1 MTDQATIRGITFNP
15 ALLCAPLAGLTHSAF
30 RRLASEFG
38 GCGGFYTEMLSAK
51 QILRENLENSPYLK
65 RNPLEPRL
73 VYQLMICKGDPI
85 DRVIGRLSEIRPD
98 GIDINLACHAPVAK
112 QLDTGS
118 RLFDNDRLLPGTLE
132 AVRGC
137 WPGLLTVKVRLGH
150 DKPGWE
156 ERFAARMRLFE
167 ETGVD
172 AVVLHPRFF
181 EDRFKRRARHELL
194 PWAASLTRLPIIA
207 NGDITGPA
215 SVEKQADR
223 FRHASA
229 LMIGRMAVVQPWIF
243 AAHAGP
249 AAVNLADTWQRL
261 AAYVLEDF
269 KPESAI
275 GRIKAFTHYYAR
287 NFKFGHNFAAAIQSA
302 PTLDA
307 LKERAESFLSK
318 SPETDPDPS
327 VMGL

>member
-1 MTDQATIRGITFNP
+1 MTDQMTIKGITFKP
-15 ALLCAPLAGLTHSAF
+15 GLLCAPLAGLTHSAF

-51 QILRENLENSPYLK
+51 QLLRDDPVNSPYLK

-73 VYQLMICKGDPI
+73 VYQLMICRGDPI
-85 DRVIGRLSEIRPD
+85 DRIIGRLSEIRPD

-118 RLFDNDRLLPGTLE
+118 RLFENEQVLREILE
-132 AVRGC
+132 TVRGC
-137 WPGLLTVKVRLGH
+137 WPGLLTVKIRLGH

-167 ETGVD
+167 ETGID

-194 PWAASLTRLPIIA
+194 PWAASLSRLPIIA
-207 NGDITGPA
+207 NGDLSGPA
-215 SVEKQADR
+215 SFEKQADR
-223 FRHASA
+223 LRHACA

-243 AAHAGP
+243 AARSGP
-249 AAVNLADTWQRL
+249 VPIDRVDIWQRMTG
-261 AAYVLEDF
+261 YTLEDF
-269 KPESAI
+269 RPESAI
-275 GRIKAFTHYYAR
+275 GRIKAFTHYFAR
-287 NFKFGHNFAAAIQSA
+287 NFKFGHNFAAAVQSA
-302 PTLDA
+302 PTLDI
-307 LKERAESFLSK
+307 LKERAEAFLSK
-318 SPETDPDPS
+318 SPEIDPEPS